1 MITALIV
8 TLFIVAPVAGI
19 ARLVSVARGASS
31 SFDI

>member
-8 TLFIVAPVAGI
+8 TPVAGI

>member
-8 TLFIVAPVAGI
+8 APGAGI
-19 ARLVSVARGASS
+19 ARLVIVARGASS